1 MTDQQFH
8 DIFGDALAASDR
20 DAFVSDWAMSSIW
33 EDSEDAEIPA
43 SRLDALGKVW
53 DVAHMEIRYIRQ
65 HTGLSQAKFA
75 IRFCIPTRTI
85 EDWESGA
92 RKCPDYTRLL
102 LAQAVGAYRR
112 D

>member
-1 MTDQQFH
+1 MTDQQFYT
-8 DIFGDALAASDR
+8 IFGAALTNQDR
-20 DAFVSDWAMSSIW
+20 DAFVSDWALSSVW
-33 EDSEDAEIPA
+33 GDDEDIPPERIDELTHLWDA
-43 SRLDALGKVW
+43 
-53 DVAHMEIRYIRQ
+53 AHMTIRDIREY
-65 HTGLSQAKFA
+65 TGLSQAKFA